1 MNTLNKKVIR
11 ELIALKSQSI
21 TIALVVASGIA
32 IFIASGSSYDSLWE
46 AREKFYHNTHFAE
59 GFASSKPAP
68 EILERRIR
76 NIPGIQDIRMRI
88 LRESVIDFPE
98 EVLPS
103 SGRFVSITEGM
114 NELVIT
120 SGRSAVTNDEVVLS
134 EAFAAANGLIPGK
147 KIAVILE
154 GKRKFLNVVGIALS
168 SEFVYV
174 FSASS
179 PLPDPKHFG
188 ILWMKKEAL
197 EAAFQMQG
205 AFNDLIFTFSKDA
218 KRKITLQ
225 QLDQELEGYGGLGAY
240 DRDKL
245 PSHSFLRDEFKQLKT
260 TAYAIPMIFLGVAAF
275 LLHIVSTRIISKER
289 EQIATLKAV
298 GYSDLA
304 VAFHYGKILTAI
316 SGAGAAIGIL
326 LGVYFGDAM
335 LSLYGEYYKF
345 PNLKLIITPALVIQ
359 GVIIGILSGLVG
371 AMFSVRSVL
380 KLNPA
385 QAMRPPVPE
394 SFSKIPLENFMK
406 SLPTQGKM
414 ILRNLFRRPFRTIL
428 SSLGI
433 STSVMIMV
441 IGTFMYGAVDNM
453 LNLQFN
459 LLQRES
465 VTISFFGP
473 VSSEAELEISKEKGV
488 LVTEGYRMVPIRIR
502 VGAVTKELL
511 LQGLPRDAEL
521 RRLIGKG
528 EKILIPPDS
537 GILLNSQVAQ
547 KLGFRAG
554 QEIQLEILEGNR
566 KKVKVMIEGTVD
578 EILGQAAYMER
589 NAVSR
594 LLGEGNSINL
604 LTLRTDPKEESALLF
619 KLKNI
624 PKIAGINTR
633 AGTLNVFREMT
644 ARSMLATTIVLLIFA
659 SVIAIGVVYN
669 TAMIALSERAFEL
682 GSLRILGF
690 NKLEVF
696 SILAGEL
703 TMQTIV
709 ALPIGCVTGY
719 GFVYMMFTS
728 VETEGFNIPLNVSL
742 DTYGIALL
750 TTIITAFISFII
762 LYFKIKSMD
771 LVSILKIRE

>member
-32 IFIASGSSYDSLWE
+32 IFIASGSSYDSLWD
-46 AREKFYHNTHFAE
+46 AREKFYNNTHFAE

-76 NIPGIQDIRMRI
+76 NIHGIQDTRMRI

-98 EVLPS
+98 EDLPS
-103 SGRFVSITEGM
+103 SGKFVSITEGM

-120 SGRSAVTNDEVVLS
+120 KGRSPVTNDEVVLS
-134 EAFAAANGLIPGK
+134 EDFAAANGLIPGK

-154 GKRKFLNVVGIALS
+154 GKRKFLNIVGIALS

-174 FSASS
+174 FSAAS

-218 KRKITLQ
+218 KRKTTLQ
-225 QLDQELEGYGGLGAY
+225 QLDQELESYGGLGAY

-245 PSHSFLRDEFKQLKT
+245 PSHSFLRDEFKQLRT
-260 TAYAIPMIFLGVAAF
+260 TAFAIPMIFLGVAAF

-304 VAFHYGKILTAI
+304 VAFHYGKILTII
-316 SGAGAAIGIL
+316 SGAGAILGIL
-326 LGVYFGDAM
+326 LGVYFGNAM

-345 PNLKLIITPALVIQ
+345 PNLKLIITPTLVIQ

-371 AMFSVRSVL
+371 ALFSVRSVL
-380 KLNPA
+380 RLNPA
-385 QAMRPPVPE
+385 QAMRPPIPE
-394 SFSKIPLENFMK
+394 SFSKIPLENLMK

-537 GILLNSQVAQ
+537 GILINSQIAQ
-547 KLGFRAG
+547 KLGLRVG

-624 PKIAGINTR
+624 PKIVGINTR
-633 AGTLNVFREMT
+633 AGTLKVFGEMT

-703 TMQTIV
+703 IIQTIV

-728 VETEGFNIPLNVSL
+728 VETEGFNIPLSISFE
-742 DTYGIALL
+742 TYGIALL
-750 TTIITAFISFII
+750 TTIFTAFISFII

>member
-32 IFIASGSSYDSLWE
+32 IFIASGSSYDSL
-46 AREKFYHNTHFAE
+46 RQTRDKFYINTYFAD
-59 GFASSKPAP
+59 GFVSSKPAP

-88 LRESVIDFPE
+88 VQESVIDFPE
-98 EVLPS
+98 EDLPS
-103 SGRFVSITEGM
+103 AARFVSITNGM
-114 NELVIT
+114 NDLVLMKGRLPIT
-120 SGRSAVTNDEVVLS
+120 NEEVVINESFAEANSLS
-134 EAFAAANGLIPGK
+134 PENN
-147 KIAVILE
+147 IAVILQ
-154 GKRKFLNVVGIALS
+154 GKRKQLTIVGIALS
-168 SEFVYV
+168 PEFVYV
-174 FSASS
+174 FRSAS
-179 PLPDPKHFG
+179 PLPDPRHFG
-188 ILWMKKEAL
+188 IFWMKKEAL

-218 KRKITLQ
+218 KRKSTLQ
-225 QLDQELEGYGGLGAY
+225 LLDQELEAYGGLGAY
-240 DRDKL
+240 DREKL
-245 PSHSFLRDEFKQLKT
+245 PSHSFLRDEFKQLQS
-260 TAYAIPMIFLGVAAF
+260 TAYVTPMIFLGVAAF

-298 GYSDLA
+298 GYSDFT
-304 VAFHYGKILTAI
+304 VAAHYGKLLIII
-316 SGAGAAIGIL
+316 SSGGAFIGII
-326 LGVYFGDAM
+326 LGIYFGDSM

-345 PNLKLIITPALVIQ
+345 PNLKLILSPMLIIQ

-371 AMFSVRSVL
+371 ALFSVRSVL

-385 QAMRPPVPE
+385 EAMRPPAPD
-394 SFSKIPLENFMK
+394 SFSKIPFENFMK

-414 ILRNLFRRPFRTIL
+414 ILRNLFRRPIRTIL

-453 LNLQFN
+453 LDLQFN

-465 VTISFFGP
+465 VTINFFGP
-473 VSSEAELEISKEKGV
+473 VSTDVELEISKEKGV
-488 LVTEGYRMVPIRIR
+488 LYTEGYRLVPVRIR

-511 LQGLPRDAEL
+511 LQGLPQNAEL

-528 EKILIPPDS
+528 EKILIPPES
-537 GILLNSQVAQ
+537 GILLNAQVAQ
-547 KLGFRAG
+547 KLGLNAG

-566 KKVKVMIEGTVD
+566 KKINVTIVGTVD
-578 EILGQAAYMER
+578 EILGQGAYMER
-589 NAVSR
+589 TAVSR
-594 LLGEGNSINL
+594 LLGESSSVNL
-604 LTLRTDPKEESALLF
+604 LTLRTDANEESNLLH
-619 KLKNI
+619 KLKSI

-633 AGTLNVFREMT
+633 AGTLKVFREMT
-644 ARSMLATTIVLLIFA
+644 SRSILATTIVLLLFA
-659 SVIAIGVVYN
+659 GIIAIGVVYN

-703 TMQTIV
+703 TIETLV
-709 ALPIGCVTGY
+709 ALPIGCITGY
-719 GFVYMMFTS
+719 GFAYLMFNS
-728 VETEGFNIPLNVSL
+728 VETEGFNVPLNVSL
-742 DTYGIALL
+742 ETYGIALV
-750 TTIITAFISFII
+750 TTILTAIISFII

-771 LVSILKIRE
+771 LVSVLKIRE